1 MKIKRTTLTL
11 ILTALALGGFVYFYE
26 IRGKQQ
32 QAELQEQQKQVFN
45 FESEEIQAIT
55 IKQESEIL
63 TLTKDENAEEKT
75 WKITAP
81 VEKEADLPT
90 VEFLLDQITGLKS
103 DRSINTPV
111 SQLSEYGLE
120 KPEITVEIKLQ
131 DDKTRRLFLGKPD
144 FDGNSIYSQVE
155 AEGEPPKEVSVLLL
169 SVNFKNVLTKPV
181 AEWEKQEKSEESSAE
196 TEESTEKKDEPET
209 AKPSSEKS
217 PEQLEESTEKK
228 EDIPKEKSSPNEESS
243 AETEESIEKK
253 DETETTKPSSEKSPE
268 QLEES
273 TEKKEDIPKEKSSP
287 NPEASP
293 SNNDDYLLT
302 E

>member
-1 MKIKRTTLTL
+1 MKIKRTTLIL

-63 TLTKDENAEEKT
+63 TLTKDENAEEIT

-81 VEKEADLPT
+81 VEKEADLLT

-131 DDKTRRLFLGKPD
+131 DDKTRRLFLGKAD
-144 FDGNSIYSQVE
+144 FDGTSIYSQVE

-181 AEWEKQEKSEESSAE
+181 AEWEKQEKSEEPSAETEESTEKKNEPETAKPSSEKSPEQLEESTEKKDDMPREESSAE

-228 EDIPKEKSSPNEESS
+228 DDMPR
-243 AETEESIEKK
+243 
-253 DETETTKPSSEKSPE
+253 
-268 QLEES
+268 
-273 TEKKEDIPKEKSSP
+273 EKSSP
-287 NPEASP
+287 NPELSP